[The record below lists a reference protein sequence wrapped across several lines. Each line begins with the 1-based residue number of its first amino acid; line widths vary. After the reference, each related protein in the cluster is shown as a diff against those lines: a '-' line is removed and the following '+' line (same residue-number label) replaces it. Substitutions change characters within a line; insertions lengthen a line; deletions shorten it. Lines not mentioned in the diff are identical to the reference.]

1 MRLSWAV
8 LNSPGVELAELEDPR
23 QKALFLSRHVLSEP
37 SYENEDNNTATLLDK
52 LNKRKGMR

>member
-23 QKALFLSRHVLSEP
+23 QKAFFLSRHVLSEP
-37 SYENEDNNTATLLDK
+37 SYENEDNTATLLDK